1 MKSRMFRPVS
11 IISLFFICEILLTST
26 AQSVQESKLTN
37 KIVPKNND
45 WLQLRRALVL
55 FPNLIGV
62 QLLIAHSKQPGT
74 WVASIAPDEK
84 HMVVAEEIDRPYNMR
99 DYYLHDEFGKRIGL
113 LAKDADILQTA
124 TWSKSSRYL
133 FGCAIFDMDAR
144 KLTDCNEAMKFFEW
158 SLKDD
163 NLVYSSESKF
173 REASIAKIHKS
184 SIVRQKATE
193 QDIINLLGNAY
204 PAALKVAHEAGIWSG
219 LGRGY
224 YSQVYARSLYPSPD
238 GKRVLLQNIC
248 TSTGDLVDAPDDVCY
263 YYIVD
268 KNGICVQESKTGKNA
283 TVFTQWLDNRYLV
296 GWFHPTN
303 DDYDDNMHYLSS
315 KVQLI
320 LWDTDSNRMWKAPF
334 PRHYYHDALLWK
346 LAPLSKSVKK
356 AQPRKDEYSGL
367 RRNLP

>member
-1 MKSRMFRPVS
+1 
-11 IISLFFICEILLTST
+11 
-26 AQSVQESKLTN
+26 
-37 KIVPKNND
+37 
-45 WLQLRRALVL
+45 
-55 FPNLIGV
+55 
-62 QLLIAHSKQPGT
+62 
-74 WVASIAPDEK
+74 
-84 HMVVAEEIDRPYNMR
+84 MVVAEDIDRPYNMR

-124 TWSKSSRYL
+124 TWSKSSQYL
-133 FGCAIFDMDAR
+133 FGCAIFDMYAR
-144 KLTDCNEAMKFFEW
+144 KLIDCDESMNFFEW

-163 NLVYSSESKF
+163 SLVYSSENKF
-173 REASIAKIHKS
+173 RDASIAKIQNS
-184 SIVRQKATE
+184 RIVRQKATE

-219 LGRGY
+219 LGKGY
-224 YSQVYARSLYPSPD
+224 YSQVYARSLYPAPD

-248 TSTGDLVDAPDDVCY
+248 TSTGDLVDAPDDVCN

-268 KNGICVQESKTGKNA
+268 KNGICVQESKTGKNE
-283 TVFTQWLDNRYLV
+283 TVFTQWLDNRYLL

-303 DDYDDNMHYLSS
+303 DDYDDNTHYLSS

-346 LAPLSKSVKK
+346 LATNRKFVKK
-356 AQPRKDEYSGL
+356 AQPR
-367 RRNLP
+367 